1 MLYAAAQ
8 AIART
13 VGKSLSVE
21 RIMPRMTERK
31 EAYRVSEGV
40 ASAIGAAA
48 IKEGMARLNKD
59 PKEIKANTRALLK
72 RYARMEKRL
81 LKF

>member
-8 AIART
+8 AIAKS
-13 VGKSLSVE
+13 VGKNLSVE

-31 EAYRVSEGV
+31 EAYKVSEGV

-48 IKEGMARLNKD
+48 IKEGIARLNKD
-59 PKEIKANTRALLK
+59 PKEIRANTRALLK
-72 RYARMEKRL
+72 RYARIEKRVSKL
-81 LKF
+81 